1 MDRFSVGA
9 FLVRMNYTE
18 FLEYIYKR
26 YSGNVKLGLDR
37 IEGVLLDMGN
47 PQSSLQGV
55 HIGGTNG
62 KGSACAACEALALQ
76 HALHT
81 GLNTSPHLIDYC
93 ERFRIDGANLHFEQ
107 ILDLFHRYEDI
118 FTKWDASFFEITT
131 AIAFQLFK
139 ERQVDFTIME
149 VGLGGRLDATNLFL
163 SQVSVITTI
172 GLDHTKTLGDS
183 VEKIAFE
190 KAGIIKT
197 GVPVVLGRIEPS
209 PRQVILDRAAE
220 LNAPVHI
227 IDRDFLVKDIV
238 NTPEGI
244 MFSYE
249 FEDVR
254 LDKLKTNLL
263 GRHQAANLSVA
274 LTAFLLYCKQA
285 SLTPDP
291 DKIKS
296 AFLNIHWMGRM
307 QLLQTN
313 PTVIVD
319 GAHNLHGM
327 QSLAQNL
334 GELFPGRKLRFV
346 VSILADKDYEHMLQA
361 LCPFAETFY
370 ISKNESERAA
380 EIDVQA
386 DVVRALGSKCI
397 TAPTVR
403 EVFQLAVNDAGP
415 DDVIIGA
422 GSLYTVAEIIQ
433 SVQSE

>member
-1 MDRFSVGA
+1 MERFSVGA
-9 FLVRMNYTE
+9 FLVSMNYTE

-37 IEGVLLDMGN
+37 IEGVLQDMGN

-76 HALHT
+76 HGLHT

-93 ERFRIDGANLHFEQ
+93 ERFRIDGVNLHFEQ

-118 FTKWDASFFEITT
+118 FSKWDASFFEITT
-131 AIAFQLFK
+131 ALAFQIFR
-139 ERQVDFTIME
+139 ERRVDFTIME

-163 SQVSVITTI
+163 PKVSVITTI

-183 VEKIAFE
+183 LEKIAFE
-190 KAGIIKT
+190 KAGIIKA
-197 GVPVVLGRIEPS
+197 GLPVVLGRIDPS

-227 IDRDFLVKDIV
+227 IDRDFLVRDIV

-244 MFSYE
+244 IFSYE
-249 FEDVR
+249 FEDFR
-254 LDKLKTNLL
+254 LDKLRSNLL

-274 LTAFLLYCKQA
+274 LTAFLLYYKQA
-285 SLTPDP
+285 SLIPDP
-291 DKIKS
+291 DLVRT
-296 AFLNIHWMGRM
+296 ALQNIHWLGRM
-307 QLLQTN
+307 QLLSTN
-313 PTVIVD
+313 PAVIVD

-334 GELFPGRKLRFV
+334 SELFPGRKLRFV
-346 VSILADKDYEHMLQA
+346 VSILADKDYEQMLKT

-386 DVVRALGSKCI
+386 DVVKALGCRCI
-397 TAPTVR
+397 TAPSVG
-403 EVFQLAVNDAGP
+403 EVFQLALQDSVP
-415 DDVIIGA
+415 EDVIIGA
-422 GSLYTVAEIIQ
+422 GSLYTVAEIIRA
-433 SVQSE
+433 VKSE